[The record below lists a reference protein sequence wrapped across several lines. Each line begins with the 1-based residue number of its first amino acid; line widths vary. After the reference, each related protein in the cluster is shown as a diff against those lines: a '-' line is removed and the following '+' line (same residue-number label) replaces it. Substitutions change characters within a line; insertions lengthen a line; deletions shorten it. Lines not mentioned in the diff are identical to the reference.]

1 MQTEVLLAG
10 FGGQGVMF
18 AGQVL
23 SYAAMDTGK
32 EVTWIPSYG
41 PEMRG
46 GTANCTVVIAD
57 EEIGSPLVQNPPA
70 VIVMNLPSLDKYEPM
85 VKPGGVLVV
94 NSSMVDRDV
103 SRNDITWVSLPCNEI
118 AEEAGDRRMA
128 NIVAT
133 GALLALLPVL
143 SLADIEAALK
153 AHMPGRHK
161 ALLPKNVDALNRGA
175 DFSNLHAHK
184 AKLPGG

>member
-1 MQTEVLLAG
+1 MQTEIFLAG

-18 AGQVL
+18 AGQML
-23 SYAAMDTGK
+23 SYAAMDIGK

-57 EEIGSPLVQNPPA
+57 EEIGSPMVQDPPA
-70 VIVMNLPSLDKYEPM
+70 VIVMNLPSLDKYEPT
-85 VKPGGVLVV
+85 VKPGGVLIV

-103 SRNDITWVSLPCNEI
+103 TRSDITWVAIPCNEI
-118 AEEAGDRRMA
+118 AEEAGDRRLA

-133 GALLALLPVL
+133 GALLALMPVL
-143 SLADIEAALK
+143 TPEDIESALK
-153 AHMPGRHK
+153 THMPGRHK
-161 ALLPKNVDALNRGA
+161 HLLPMNVEALKRGA
-175 DFSNLHAHK
+175 EYAKKHAHLLQTK
-184 AKLPGG
+184 

>member
-1 MQTEVLLAG
+1 MQTEVFLAG

-23 SYAAMDTGK
+23 SYAAMDAGK
-32 EVTWIPSYG
+32 QVTWIPSYG

-57 EEIGSPLVQNPPA
+57 EEIGSPMVLNPPA
-70 VIVMNLPSLDKYEPM
+70 VIVMNLPSLDKYEPI

-103 SRNDITWVSLPCNEI
+103 TRKDITWVSLPCNEI

-133 GALLALLPVL
+133 GALLALMPVL
-143 SLADIEAALK
+143 KLEDIESALK
-153 AHMPGRHK
+153 KHMPGRHQH
-161 ALLPKNVDALNRGA
+161 LLPKNVDALKRGA
-175 DFSNLHAHK
+175 AYAREHAHK
-184 AKLPGG
+184 AK

>member
-1 MQTEVLLAG
+1 MEKRMQTEIFLAG

-23 SYAAMDTGK
+23 SYAAMDAGK

-57 EEIGSPLVQNPPA
+57 EEIGSPLVQDPPA
-70 VIVMNLPSLDKYEPM
+70 VIVMNLPSLDKYEPT

-94 NSSMVDRDV
+94 NSSMVDREV
-103 SRNDITWVSLPCNEI
+103 NRSDITWVSLPCNEI
-118 AEEAGDRRMA
+118 AEEAGDKRMA
-128 NIVAT
+128 NMVAM
-133 GALLALLPVL
+133 GAMLQLMPVL
-143 SLADIEAALK
+143 KLEEIEAALK
-153 AHMPGRHK
+153 THMPGRHQH
-161 ALLPKNVDALNRGA
+161 LLPKN
-175 DFSNLHAHK
+175 
-184 AKLPGG
+184 

>member
-1 MQTEVLLAG
+1 MQTEFLFAG

-23 SYAAMDTGK
+23 TYAAMDTGK

-46 GTANCTVVIAD
+46 GTANCTVIVAD
-57 EEIGSPLVQNPPA
+57 EEIGSPLVNNPQA
-70 VIVMNLPSLDKYEPM
+70 IVVMNLPSLDKYESM
-85 VKPGGVLVV
+85 VKPGGVLIV
-94 NSSMVDRDV
+94 NSSMVDREV
-103 SRNDITWVSLPCNEI
+103 ARTDITSVAIPCNEI
-118 AEEAGDRRMA
+118 AEEAGSKRLA

-133 GALLALLPVL
+133 GALLQILPIV
-143 SLADIEAALK
+143 SPEDVEAAFT

-161 ALLPKNVDALNRGA
+161 HLLPKNVEALKRGMA
-175 DFSNLHAHK
+175 YAKEHARK
-184 AKLPGG
+184 AK

>member
-1 MQTEVLLAG
+1 MQTEIFLAG

-23 SYAAMDTGK
+23 SYAAMDIGK

-57 EEIGSPLVQNPPA
+57 EEIGSPLVLNPPA
-70 VIVMNLPSLDKYEPM
+70 VIVMNLPSLDKYEPV
-85 VKPGGVLVV
+85 VKPGGVLII

-103 SRNDITWVSLPCNEI
+103 TRKDITWVSLPCNEI

-133 GALLALLPVL
+133 GALLALMPVL
-143 SLADIEAALK
+143 SLDEIAAALT

-161 ALLPKNVDALNRGA
+161 QLLPRNIDALKRGA
-175 DFSNLHAHK
+175 DYATKNVHK
-184 AKLPGG
+184 AI